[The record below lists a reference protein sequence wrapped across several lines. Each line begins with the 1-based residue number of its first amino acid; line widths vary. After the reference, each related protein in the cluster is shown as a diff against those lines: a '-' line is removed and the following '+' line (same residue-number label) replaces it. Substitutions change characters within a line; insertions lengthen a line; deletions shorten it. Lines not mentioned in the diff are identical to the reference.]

1 MSVLVVSKIL
11 RPIVVTLTRGEKYSL
26 DNREFLEEPIQ
37 FQLSKEPNFFV
48 KFLLHFWNLHLILN
62 ILNKKLS
69 LIVYVFPKL

>member
-37 FQLSKEPNFFV
+37 FQLSKELIFFV
-48 KFLLHFWNLHLILN
+48 KFLLHF
-62 ILNKKLS
+62 
-69 LIVYVFPKL
+69 

>member
-11 RPIVVTLTRGEKYSL
+11 RPIVVTLTRSEKYSL

-37 FQLSKEPNFFV
+37 FQLSKELNFFV